1 MVVESTN
8 QAALG
13 TPKTHTLPRQLP
25 KTPQKVFK
33 PHWVSCGAK
42 ADNVRIPCT
51 LKPSPSPSP
60 PVRPQHLQPQPQ
72 AQQVQATPPQPPAR
86 ATSPQPSRA
95 QPSPAKKCSPAQPSP
110 AQPSP
115 PPGQQTQT
123 RIQKKNF
130 RSKLSVK
137 TFGQNFRSKLSVKTL
152 LAPKPL
158 TISINPKPLKL
169 RETFL
174 TKTFLSR
181 ISLKTF
187 CQNLLPRPRPP
198 SPKFEMWFQ
207 KRKPAQNVSLK
218 NFSQKRFSQNVS
230 LKRFSQNVSRKT
242 FLSEPS
248 LKTYWHPNP

>member
-42 ADNVRIPCT
+42 ADNVRIPCA

-110 AQPSP
+110 AQPPSRP
-115 PPGQQTQT
+115 ANPNTDS
-123 RIQKKNF
+123 KK
-130 RSKLSVK
+130 K

-158 TISINPKPLKL
+158 TISINP
-169 RETFL
+169 
-174 TKTFLSR
+174 
-181 ISLKTF
+181 
-187 CQNLLPRPRPP
+187 
-198 SPKFEMWFQ
+198 
-207 KRKPAQNVSLK
+207 
-218 NFSQKRFSQNVS
+218 
-230 LKRFSQNVSRKT
+230 
-242 FLSEPS
+242 
-248 LKTYWHPNP
+248 